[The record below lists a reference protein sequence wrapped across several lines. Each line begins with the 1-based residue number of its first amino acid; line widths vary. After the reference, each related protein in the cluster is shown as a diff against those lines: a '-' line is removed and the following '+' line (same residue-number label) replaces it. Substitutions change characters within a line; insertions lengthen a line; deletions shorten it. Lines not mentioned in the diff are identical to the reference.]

1 MAVDWVILIRE
12 ANYHHYVKC
21 KGCVFMAKTLDPT
34 LAANILDKWISFYGM
49 EDADAWP
56 REDYGYVKRA
66 AKAMRLA
73 IEILRGGTVRD
84 NKEVKKAVQVLREW
98 PTVHNMD
105 DPQSWEEVSF
115 PFVKNAL
122 ESVLYAAT
130 YLEEKLKGVV

>member
-1 MAVDWVILIRE
+1 
-12 ANYHHYVKC
+12 
-21 KGCVFMAKTLDPT
+21 MAKTLDPT

-122 ESVLYAAT
+122 ESVLYAAS